1 MDKVFF
7 RGQTT
12 AGHQHISGADRRRI
26 AERNL
31 YVIIIILFQKRIC
44 NDTENVIVVVVP
56 VFGDKTGGDLFKLIG
71 KAAFGRHI
79 KAAFQSRCYGIL
91 MLLPVFPKKRAAGV
105 FSAAGVRNI
114 EYIFEF
120 WGISVRVDQSDT
132 TGAAPD
138 ISVQQFAVPHIIG
151 SAGSGIGTLG
161 EDHKLLMVGVFVQ
174 PCGSFQKCRPLSE
187 RTGDLSCRVVC
198 HLCV

>member
-1 MDKVFF
+1 MPQNRFAGLADCTAKSGDGTGCVEIKDVQKVLMDKVFF

-12 AGHQHISGADRRRI
+12 AGHQDISGADRRRI

-56 VFGDKTGGDLFKLIG
+56 VFSYKTGGDLFKLIG
-71 KAAFGRHI
+71 KAAFCRYI

-105 FSAAGVRNI
+105 FSAAGVRYI
-114 EYIFEF
+114 EYIF
-120 WGISVRVDQSDT
+120 
-132 TGAAPD
+132 
-138 ISVQQFAVPHIIG
+138 
-151 SAGSGIGTLG
+151 
-161 EDHKLLMVGVFVQ
+161 
-174 PCGSFQKCRPLSE
+174 
-187 RTGDLSCRVVC
+187 
-198 HLCV
+198 